1 MRADTVI
8 FLLSLCIVLLVLIV
22 IYQRFCFRTG
32 IQAKLKEISKKLECI
47 LDTNSDEE
55 IMVFTDDRVLQGLAA
70 QINRLLESRRKAK
83 ADYRRSQIASKKML
97 SNVSHDI
104 KTPMTVILGYLE
116 IIRLNGDPAQEMLLK
131 VEAKAQRVMEL
142 IGQFF
147 TLAKLEAGDMNME
160 LSRVNINEA
169 CRENILDFYELL
181 SQREF
186 TVDIDIPKQT
196 IYAGADREALQRIM
210 FNLISNAVRYGAD
223 GKYLGVS
230 LRTYRTKVYIDITD
244 RGRGISPEY
253 ADTVF
258 ERLFTMEDSRNSQM
272 QGNGL
277 GLTIAKN
284 LAMQMGGDITLES
297 QPHIRTVFTV
307 ILKKYSIKL

>member
-8 FLLSLCIVLLVLIV
+8 FLLSLCIVLLVMIV

-186 TVDIDIPKQT
+186 TVDIDIPEQT

-230 LRTYRTKVYIDITD
+230 LRTDRKKVYIDITD
-244 RGRGISPEY
+244 RGHGISPEY

>member
-8 FLLSLCIVLLVLIV
+8 FLLSLCIVLLVLVV

-160 LSRVNINEA
+160 LSRININEA

-186 TVDIDIPKQT
+186 TVDIDIPEQT

-223 GKYLGVS
+223 G
-230 LRTYRTKVYIDITD
+230 
-244 RGRGISPEY
+244 
-253 ADTVF
+253 
-258 ERLFTMEDSRNSQM
+258 
-272 QGNGL
+272 
-277 GLTIAKN
+277 
-284 LAMQMGGDITLES
+284 
-297 QPHIRTVFTV
+297 
-307 ILKKYSIKL
+307 SIWG